1 MPIYIGN
8 TNTQSRVDS
17 RSFNRE
23 GISIRHIVTAGLTLH
38 LDALDSDS
46 YSGSG
51 STWYDLS
58 GNGNNFTM
66 QGNITW
72 SSTDG
77 FGNFSGNSTG
87 TGNKFYC
94 TNSSFA
100 KAYKASNG
108 GNGYTTFAW
117 ARITSYSGWQKLMG
131 HSDSDSY
138 IDLYGR
144 PNAAA
149 DYHQEDGSS
158 LYING
163 VSVATDTVTLNGAGY
178 KMLASSNY
186 NSGSTTTPTYTFSI
200 GNDPNSATTQASY
213 PWLGNIVSVMVY
225 NRVLSYNEIQQNFIM
240 TKHRFG
246 L

>member
-8 TNTQSRVDS
+8 TSTQSRIDS

-23 GISIRHIVTAGLTLH
+23 GISIKHIVTEGLTLH
-38 LDALDSDS
+38 LDSLNSDS

-51 STWYDLS
+51 TTWYDIS
-58 GNGNNFTM
+58 GNGNHFTM

-72 SSTDG
+72 DGTNG

-94 TNSSFA
+94 NNSAFA

-108 GNGYTTFAW
+108 GVGYTTFAW
-117 ARITSYSGWQKLMG
+117 AKITSTGGWQKLMG
-131 HSDSDSY
+131 FSDSDSY
-138 IDLYGR
+138 IDLYGQSSTS
-144 PNAAA
+144 N
-149 DYHQEDGSS
+149 YHQEDGST

-163 VSVATDTVTLNGAGY
+163 VSVSNDTYTLNGAGF
-178 KMLASSNY
+178 KMIASSNY

>member
-1 MPIYIGN
+1 MPVYIGN

-58 GNGNNFTM
+58 GNGNHFTM

-117 ARITSYSGWQKLMG
+117 AKVTSTGGWLKLMG

-138 IDLYGR
+138 IDLYGQSTTT
-144 PNAAA
+144 N
-149 DYHQEDGSS
+149 YHQEDGSS

-163 VSVATDTVTLNGAGY
+163 VSVSNDTYTLNGAGY

-186 NSGSTTTPTYTFSI
+186 NSGSTTTPTYTFTI
-200 GNDPNSATTQASY
+200 GNDPNSASTQASY